1 MSWGN
6 FTIKKVTK
14 KPYPNRSPRGYHSP
28 NLGIRETIIAMWKEG
43 KTPYEMADEH
53 GISVPRVHGYMR
65 REGLRSS
72 RRFT

>member
-6 FTIKKVTK
+6 FTIKKVKK
-14 KPYPNRSPRGYHSP
+14 KPYPNRSPRENHSP

-43 KTPYEMADEH
+43 KTTSEMADEL
-53 GISVPRVHGYMR
+53 GISVSSVYGYMR

-72 RRFT
+72 RRLT